1 MIGQLAELPDG
12 RKVTIVGYLGWGFEN
27 NPNNIKIRYIWTTSG
42 DLNGDNK
49 RIDKIRS
56 ADNVKLCK

>member
-27 NPNNIKIRYIWTTSG
+27 NPNNVKLRYIYTTFNV
-42 DLNGDNK
+42 LNKDGK